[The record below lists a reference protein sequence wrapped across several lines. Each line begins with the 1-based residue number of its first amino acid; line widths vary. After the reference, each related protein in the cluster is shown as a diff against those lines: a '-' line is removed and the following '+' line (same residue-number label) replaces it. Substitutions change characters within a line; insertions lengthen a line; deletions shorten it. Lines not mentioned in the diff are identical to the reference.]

1 MLALARFDLRY
12 ESTKATKL
20 HVSTNLLVGHN
31 GLTNYVKSVPWMLFF
46 DASVCHQG
54 SGIILVIVSPQ
65 GGIF

>member
-1 MLALARFDLRY
+1 MLALAGFDLRY

-20 HVSTNLLVGHN
+20 QVSTNLLVGHN
-31 GLTNYVKSVPWMLFF
+31 GLTNYVESVPWMLFF